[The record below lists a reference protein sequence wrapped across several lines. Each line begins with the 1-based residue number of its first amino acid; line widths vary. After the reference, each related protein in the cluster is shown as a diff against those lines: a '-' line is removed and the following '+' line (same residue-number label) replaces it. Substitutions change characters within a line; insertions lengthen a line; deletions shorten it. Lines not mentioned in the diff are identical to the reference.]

1 MADTSGVSRFR
12 RSRQTATPLRAVV
25 APAPVLDET
34 PPIQAAAFALLEE
47 VDRELARAREAAAII
62 DGGPQTHAHVADA
75 LRLRREA
82 EARIEGEGPVTV
94 LAAVGARDRLHEAQR
109 QLDLAVE
116 SAERAEAATRR
127 AAEDAAVR
135 AAEERRYAH
144 ERRAESAPTGRVDLR
159 PEATPVAPSPGPP
172 RSAPVAEPAAPAH
185 R

>member
-1 MADTSGVSRFR
+1 MADTGGVSRFR
-12 RSRQTATPLRAVV
+12 RSRKAAAPRVAVA

-34 PPIQAAAFALLEE
+34 PPIQTAAFALLDE
-47 VDRELARAREAAAII
+47 VDRELARAREATAII

-75 LRLRREA
+75 LRLRNEA

-116 SAERAEAATRR
+116 SAEHAEAATRT
-127 AAEDAAVR
+127 ASEDAAVR
-135 AAEERRYAH
+135 EAQERRYAN

-172 RSAPVAEPAAPAH
+172 RSAPAAEPAEPAH